1 MVRAVR
7 FSEFGG
13 PEVLEVV
20 DIEMPVP
27 EAGEVLV
34 QVVAAGTNPVESAI
48 RSGVSPDRWPVV
60 FPEGQGRDLA
70 GIVIG
75 VGPGVTDFRVNDEVM
90 GYVARGSHATHVA
103 VPAGQLAIKPHS
115 VPWEIAGSLY
125 VAGTTAL
132 DALQDTAIGRGDT
145 LVVTSAAGGV
155 GCLVVQLAVR
165 RGARVIGTAAPRNAD
180 YLRQIGATPI
190 DYGPDLAERIR
201 AVAPDGV
208 DAFVDFLGGDGVE
221 TAVEL
226 GVPAGRISTVLD
238 WRAVDEYG
246 VQRATA
252 GSVRELLVVAEL
264 MEQHAVRMPIADVFS
279 LDDVADAYRRLDRRE
294 AVGKIVIGMNIVEY
308 RNQRLKGT
316 ALKQQDATLGVPTPH
331 PPTES
336 HEVLPPVFGHRRGF
350 VPSRPADPH
359 PAAGV

>member
-27 EAGEVLV
+27 GVGEVLV

-48 RSGVSPDRWPVV
+48 RSGAAPDRWPVV

-70 GIVIG
+70 GIVEG
-75 VGPGVTDFRVNDEVM
+75 VGPGVTEFAVGDEVM
-90 GYVARGSHATHVA
+90 GFVARGSHATHVA
-103 VPAGQLAIKPHS
+103 VPVSQLAVKPRS
-115 VPWEIAGSLY
+115 VPWETAGSLY

-132 DALQDTAIGRGDT
+132 DALQDTAVGAGDT
-145 LVVTSAAGGV
+145 VVVTSAAGGV

-165 RGARVIGTAAPRNAD
+165 RGARVIGTAAARNAD

-190 DYGPDLAERIR
+190 EYGPDLADRIR

-208 DAFVDFLGGDGVE
+208 DAFIDFLGDGVAA
-221 TAVEL
+221 AVEL
-226 GVPAGRISTVLD
+226 GVPLGRISTVLD

-279 LDDVADAYRRLDRRE
+279 LEDVADAYRRLDRRE
-294 AVGKIVIGMNIVEY
+294 SVGKIVIGMNVVAY
-308 RNQRLKGT
+308 KNQRLHQS
-316 ALKQQDATLGVPTPH
+316 AIKQQDATLGVATPH
-331 PPTES
+331 PQTQA
-336 HEVLPPVFGHRRGF
+336 HEVLPPVFGHRKGF
-350 VPSRPADPH
+350 VPTSPADRR
-359 PAAGV
+359 PAAGA